1 MAFETTICEE
11 CPTPIQW
18 QQLRKHY
25 LFLINTALDV
35 RDAKLKEQDQTIAL
49 LRAEVKAWRDWRK
62 LVVRYMT
69 NEQPDPTVKIDAL
82 KDAKEATDA
91 AGALEDK

>member
-1 MAFETTICEE
+1 MSIDKVVKQAVDNAYAMGKRDGREETDKI
-11 CPTPIQW
+11 
-18 QQLRKHY
+18 
-25 LFLINTALDV
+25 
-35 RDAKLKEQDQTIAL
+35 IAL

-69 NEQPDPTVKIDAL
+69 CEQPDPTVKIDAL
-82 KDAKEATDA
+82 KAAKSATDA

>member
-35 RDAKLKEQDQTIAL
+35 RDAKLKEQAATIELFGEFASS
-49 LRAEVKAWRDWRK
+49 LRAFYLADDDDSVQQRR
-62 LVVRYMT
+62 
-69 NEQPDPTVKIDAL
+69 
-82 KDAKEATDA
+82 
-91 AGALEDK
+91 